1 MQTELEGRREAAF
14 SFVNEYPPAEPEA
27 ARAHFLARLAFETDP
42 ADVKLDLERTPE
54 RIHVIDVRP
63 RKAYEACH
71 VPGAISLP
79 YRTISRETTAG
90 LDPARTLVVYCWG
103 PNCNAAHKGAAR
115 LENVDDATH
124 TATIVGNGRDTRGQG
139 NASATIRMSLAPDGD
154 GTRVEIVTDLSVTG
168 KVAQFGRGV
177 MADVSAKKCT
187 PHNTMTSASV
197 RAAWR
202 DRPSESPTYSATS
215 CTSGR

>member
-14 SFVNEYPPAEPEA
+14 SFVNEYPPAQPEA

-115 LENVDDATH
+115 FAELGFRVKEMIGGLEYWRHEGHPVEGT
-124 TATIVGNGRDTRGQG
+124 QG
-139 NASATIRMSLAPDGD
+139 NAAPLYG
-154 GTRVEIVTDLSVTG
+154 
-168 KVAQFGRGV
+168 
-177 MADVSAKKCT
+177 
-187 PHNTMTSASV
+187 
-197 RAAWR
+197 
-202 DRPSESPTYSATS
+202 
-215 CTSGR
+215 